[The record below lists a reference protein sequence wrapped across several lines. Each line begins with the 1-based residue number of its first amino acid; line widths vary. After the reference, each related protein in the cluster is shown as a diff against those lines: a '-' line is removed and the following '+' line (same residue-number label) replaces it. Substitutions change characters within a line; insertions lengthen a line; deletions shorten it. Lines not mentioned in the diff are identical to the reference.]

1 MGAATLRADFY
12 GASATLPAGITA
24 ESGVAYSLDDARSGT
39 TAIAIPS
46 TTGTNY
52 SWYKYLGLDVTG
64 TGTTNLT
71 NRTVDSSG
79 SLTTGLFLFW
89 QATASGSYVQPASG
103 NKPADSGSNGH
114 TPSGYTLMTTSPAQY
129 DNASVATSST
139 GLNGKLIQTAFGV
152 DNTYTGGAGS
162 AISTLNLLVSY
173 DEA

>member
-1 MGAATLRADFY
+1 MAAATLRADYY
-12 GASATLPAGITA
+12 GASATFPAGSSA
-24 ESGVAYSLDDARSGT
+24 EGGAAWSLDDAKSGT
-39 TAIAIPS
+39 TAIAIPGA
-46 TTGTNY
+46 TGTNY
-52 SWYKYLGLDVTG
+52 SWYKYIGLDVTG

-79 SLTTGLFLFW
+79 SLTTGLFFYW

-114 TPSGYTLMTTSPAQY
+114 TPAGYTLMTTSPAQY
-129 DNASVATSST
+129 DNTSVATSGT
-139 GLNGKLIQTAFGV
+139 GLNGKMIQIAFGV

-162 AISTLNLLVSY
+162 AISTLNLLVAY

>member
-1 MGAATLRADFY
+1 MAAATLRADYY
-12 GASATLPAGITA
+12 GASGSLPAGSSA
-24 ESGVAYSLDDARSGT
+24 EGGIAYSLDDAKSGT

-46 TTGTNY
+46 TTGTNF
-52 SWYKYLGLDVTG
+52 SWYKYLGLDVTV

-89 QATASGSYVQPASG
+89 QAIASGSYVQPSG
-103 NKPADSGSNGH
+103 ANKPADSGSNGH
-114 TPSGYTLMTTSPAQY
+114 TPAGYTLMTTSPAQY
-129 DNASVATSST
+129 DNASVATSGS